1 MREIAVYSYFTV
13 FWLRPERSETYRF
26 APEETASSAGKA
38 SGVYAS

>member
-1 MREIAVYSYFTV
+1 MREIEVYSYFTV

-38 SGVYAS
+38 SGVYAP